1 MSNNYS
7 ETMDLLVAEKE
18 LVKKLRE
25 QLDESQSARL
35 NMAQTMKYLEQARND
50 EHEALC
56 DAKIALRSYR
66 ASWWCRLGIAL
77 RLVYVDD

>member
-25 QLDESQSARL
+25 QLDESQSARRDAVQSL
-35 NMAQTMKYLEQARND
+35 KFLGKAYDD
-50 EHEALC
+50 EHESLC
-56 DAKIALRSYR
+56 VTKAALRSYR
-66 ASWWCRLGIAL
+66 ASWWCRLGSIL
-77 RLVYVDD
+77 RLVNVDD